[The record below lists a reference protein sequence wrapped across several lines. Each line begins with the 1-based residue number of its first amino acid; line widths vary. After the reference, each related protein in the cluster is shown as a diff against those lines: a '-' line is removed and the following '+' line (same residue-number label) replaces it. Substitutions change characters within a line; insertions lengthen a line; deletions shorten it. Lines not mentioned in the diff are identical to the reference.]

1 MRGTRET
8 VLMERTRL
16 MTEAWEE
23 ERNSMKW
30 IDSEQPGTGID

>member
-1 MRGTRET
+1 MT

-30 IDSEQPGTGID
+30 IDNKQPATGIE